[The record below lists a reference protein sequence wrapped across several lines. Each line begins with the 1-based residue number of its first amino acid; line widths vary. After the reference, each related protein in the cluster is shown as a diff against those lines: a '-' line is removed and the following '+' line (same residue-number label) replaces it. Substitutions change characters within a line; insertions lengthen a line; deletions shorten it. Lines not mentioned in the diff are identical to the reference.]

1 MGETP
6 VAVTPELRRF
16 EAAPEDRGSQS
27 QPLMSEAR
35 GTPTAWPSLM
45 FVWLVGALV
54 VLLRN
59 LLAHIGLFRWVRTA
73 RPGLSPAWAGT
84 LRRVTDETGFRGRL
98 RVLESDRTTS
108 PCTWGILQPVLL
120 LPAAGAGWPE
130 PQRRLALL
138 HELAHVRRFDY
149 LTTQMANLAC
159 AVHWFNVLVWFA
171 AARARALQ
179 ERACDDIVL
188 NAGGMPS
195 DYARFLVNVA
205 DSSRRLPWAAPTPV
219 GLVQRAQLHGR
230 VTAILDASKLRLPL
244 SGLVL
249 FAVLVP
255 LACLMLFLATLSA
268 VAAPVATR
276 PDVPL
281 AASFNAVELRHGGTA
296 SVVHGEPQR
305 VTVLNGGPGQHEISV
320 RDDGWLV
327 IGGSHGLEVEVVTPA
342 LTAIAVAE
350 GGRIQT
356 RGDFPDQREIAV
368 KVSQGGAIDIRSL
381 PVANVT
387 ASVYS
392 GGRIF
397 TRPGTAL
404 SADVEQG
411 GNITY
416 WGDAIVES
424 SVRYGGVVVKG
435 AAADADRLLAELTG
449 PAFVEPHAP
458 IPPVPPVPAIPPTS
472 R

>member
-1 MGETP
+1 
-6 VAVTPELRRF
+6 VQIIISRAF
-16 EAAPEDRGSQS
+16 Y
-27 QPLMSEAR
+27 
-35 GTPTAWPSLM
+35 
-45 FVWLVGALV
+45 
-54 VLLRN
+54 
-59 LLAHIGLFRWVRTA
+59 
-73 RPGLSPAWAGT
+73 
-84 LRRVTDETGFRGRL
+84 RRVE
-98 RVLESDRTTS
+98 VLADVDA
-108 PCTWGILQPVLL
+108 QH
-120 LPAAGAGWPE
+120 AAVGSTP
-130 PQRRLALL
+130 
-138 HELAHVRRFDY
+138 HVRD
-149 LTTQMANLAC
+149 QSVNA
-159 AVHWFNVLVWFA
+159 AVVEAHA
-171 AARARALQ
+171 
-179 ERACDDIVL
+179 
-188 NAGGMPS
+188 
-195 DYARFLVNVA
+195 VNNCG
-205 DSSRRLPWAAPTPV
+205 S
-219 GLVQRAQLHGR
+219 
-230 VTAILDASKLRLPL
+230 
-244 SGLVL
+244 
-249 FAVLVP
+249 
-255 LACLMLFLATLSA
+255 LATLSA